1 MRARNCKVVTLM
13 KRKVS
18 IFALT
23 LLLVSM
29 LPIALNIPLVQADR
43 VGIGKFLTI
52 EIMGE
57 GSVNATKV
65 KSGEVFIFNP
75 PVTAHKVGA
84 GTVELEAFASEGWKF
99 SHWGGTLTGT
109 SESPTEYRTEKYGYV
124 VAVFVKKTYTITAS
138 AVGNGA
144 IDPDGEVLVE
154 YGASQTFELTPSAGN
169 HVSAIVVDGVYL
181 SSFTQ
186 SYTFY
191 DVTADHTI
199 EVYFSAD
206 GEATVPAGTDV
217 TVFLVSGAGLTFDDT
232 DGGTATGEEEYYP
245 VGGATAWDISVTF
258 TFTGEV
264 KVTLHYNDTG
274 LSLTDEQNLRL
285 IQGDSVEAL
294 RSDVNND
301 LVVDSIDTGIVAT
314 AVSQPHL
321 YEPYLDLNN
330 DGVIS
335 NADIHIVNANKGTI
349 LEDITD
355 GINTDLNIIWGTT
368 DHFSIFGCH

>member
-1 MRARNCKVVTLM
+1 M

-23 LLLVSM
+23 LLFVSM
-29 LPIALNIPLVQADR
+29 LPIALDIPLVQADR
-43 VGIGKFLTI
+43 GGTGKFLTI
-52 EIMGE
+52 EIIGE
-57 GSVNATKV
+57 GYVTATKV
-65 KSGEVFIFNP
+65 ESGETWDFYRADP
-75 PVTAHKVGA
+75 LMTEKVGA
-84 GTVELEAFASEGWKF
+84 GTVELEAFAPDGLEF
-99 SHWGGTLTGT
+99 SYWGEDLIGT
-109 SESPTEYRTEKYGYV
+109 SENPTDYKTVKYGYV
-124 VAVFVKKTYTITAS
+124 VAAFVQKIFTITAS

-144 IDPDGEVLVE
+144 IDPDGQVFVE
-154 YGASQTFELTPSAGN
+154 YGASQTFGFTPDGGN

-181 SSFTQ
+181 SSFAQ

-199 EVYFSAD
+199 DISFSAD
-206 GEATVPAGTDV
+206 GTATVPAGNGV
-217 TVFLVSGAGLTFDDT
+217 TVFLASSSGITFYDT
-232 DGGTATGEEEYYP
+232 DGGTATGEEKDYQI
-245 VGGATAWDISVTF
+245 GATAWDISVTF

-274 LSLTDEQNLRL
+274 LSLIDEQNLRL
-285 IQGDSVEAL
+285 IQSDSVEAL

-301 LVVDSIDTGIVAT
+301 LVVDSIDTDIVAT
-314 AVSQPHL
+314 VVSQPHL

-330 DGVIS
+330 DGVIT

-368 DHFSIFGCH
+368 DHFSIFGVH